1 MLNMI
6 KADFYRAVRSKAIY
20 IAVILMLVML
30 ALDLYTVEPGN
41 LGIHLSMNI
50 GPQTEMSS
58 ELSQMDYEQLS
69 ALSMKDYRKLRLKMT
84 GYSLDR
90 DILACNINLYY
101 VFIFVAAVAVA
112 ADFSGSCAKN
122 TLSSAI
128 SRKKYFLSKFV
139 FAMLVCAILHFL
151 NTYVMYFGNRLFNG
165 GNLASDLGSV
175 TRITLLQLPPV
186 LALAG
191 ILTGLAFLLKRMAV
205 FNAVG
210 IPFVMIV
217 QVFLN
222 FLSLALKLPE
232 EVMHYELQTM
242 IARLS
247 MDPSLSYTLR
257 SYAVCGGIVLL
268 FGAAGW
274 FSFRRAEIR

>member
-50 GPQTEMSS
+50 GPQAEMSS

-151 NTYVMYFGNRLFNG
+151 NTYVMYFGNRVFNG

-175 TRITLLQLPPV
+175 TWITLLQLPPV

-205 FNAVG
+205 FNAMG

-217 QVFLN
+217 QVILN

-247 MDPSLSYTLR
+247 MDPSLSYMLR